1 MWMGGC
7 QGESVCVCGG
17 SWAGP
22 ALFKIA
28 LGETR
33 VMGEGGR
40 GGSQGPRPDQL
51 ASAHFASAWVEPEW

>member
-1 MWMGGC
+1 MGGC
-7 QGESVCVCGG
+7 LGESVCVCGG

-28 LGETR
+28 LEETR

-51 ASAHFASAWVEPEW
+51 ASTHFAWAWVEPEL

>member
-1 MWMGGC
+1 MGGC
-7 QGESVCVCGG
+7 LGESVCVCGE

-33 VMGEGGR
+33 VMGEGEGVGARVR
-40 GGSQGPRPDQL
+40 GQTSWLLPILLGLGGT
-51 ASAHFASAWVEPEW
+51 